1 VESWALVT
9 SCIERGEKMTQSPYP
24 EVRTEEDMLPALQE
38 IRRLREQEDI
48 SDFTNLNNRFVLG
61 RGRFT
66 SRVAP
71 SSNSDVLA
79 TDTEGDIV
87 NDATFEYKL
96 LDISGTLKWD
106 RRTLDV
112 SW

>member
-1 VESWALVT
+1 
-9 SCIERGEKMTQSPYP
+9 MTQTTY
-24 EVRTEEDMLPALQE
+24 PALSPQASAQE
-38 IRRLREQEDI
+38 IINFIKEITRLREDEDI
-48 SDFTNLNNRFVLG
+48 GDFTNLINVFVSG
-61 RGRFT
+61 RST
-66 SRVAP
+66 ARVP

-79 TDTEGDIV
+79 TDEVGDIV

-96 LDISGTLKWD
+96 LKIGDASKWD

>member
-1 VESWALVT
+1 
-9 SCIERGEKMTQSPYP
+9 MTTTLYP
-24 EVRTEEDMLPALQE
+24 LTTIEEDIIPNLQE
-38 IRRLREQEDI
+38 ISRLRESEDI
-48 SDFTNLNNRFVLG
+48 SEFDNLVNRFVLG
-61 RGRFT
+61 RGLFT
-66 SRVAP
+66 GRAAP

-79 TDTEGDIV
+79 TDNEGDIV

-96 LDISGTLKWD
+96 LDISGTLTWD

>member
-1 VESWALVT
+1 MT
-9 SCIERGEKMTQSPYP
+9 SSLYP
-24 EVRTEEDMLPALQE
+24 IVNDEEDVLDAVQE
-38 IRRLREQEDI
+38 MVRLRQDEDI
-48 SDFTNLNNRFVLG
+48 SDFQNLTERFVLG

-71 SSNSDVLA
+71 TSNSDVLA
-79 TDTEGDIV
+79 TDDKGDIV

>member
-1 VESWALVT
+1 MT
-9 SCIERGEKMTQSPYP
+9 SSLYPLTTIEAEIIPT
-24 EVRTEEDMLPALQE
+24 LQE
-38 IRRLREQEDI
+38 IARLRESEDI

-61 RGRFT
+61 RGLFT
-66 SRVAP
+66 GRAAP

-79 TDTEGDIV
+79 TDNEGDIV
-87 NDATFEYKL
+87 NDATHEFKL

-112 SW
+112 AW